1 MVINE
6 LPALGLR
13 KTLLDEDVW
22 EQEARVAQ
30 CDKPQCY

>member
-22 EQEARVAQ
+22 ERETRVAQ
-30 CDKPQCY
+30 RGKPQCY